1 MDLKESMFEVVKFVR
16 GWFLKVLVFGVGT
29 ERKAGKEG
37 ASVLTLF
44 GGQMGVWRGG
54 G

>member
-1 MDLKESMFEVVKFVR
+1 MDLKESMFEVFKFVR

-37 ASVLTLF
+37 ASVFTLF
-44 GGQMGVWRGG
+44 GGQIGVWREGG
-54 G
+54 